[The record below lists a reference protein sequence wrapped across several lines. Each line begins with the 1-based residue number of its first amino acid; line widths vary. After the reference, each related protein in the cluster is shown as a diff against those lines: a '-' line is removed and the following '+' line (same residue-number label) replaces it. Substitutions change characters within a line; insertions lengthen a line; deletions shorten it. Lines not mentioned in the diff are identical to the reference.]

1 MSSRAKRLVTPANA
15 VRFSW
20 GRKGEPAAAA
30 PAAAEQVGER
40 AVTVNTA
47 AIERDAFA
55 KGFAAGERAGL
66 EAAGQRGEAMLTRL
80 TDTLEQLASLRNTMI
95 HRTERQMVQLA
106 LAIAHRIIQREV
118 SLDRDLVV
126 AMARVALDRLGE
138 TARVTVRMN
147 PDDFAVTAQAR
158 AAQLAGSNVSVVADA
173 RIGRGGCRVESDLG
187 VMDAGVE
194 EQLREVARALLG
206 DLEQAEEVAVGVIS

>member
-1 MSSRAKRLVTPANA
+1 MSSRAKRLVAPANA

-20 GRKGEPAAAA
+20 ARGQADPTAASAESAA
-30 PAAAEQVGER
+30 SER
-40 AVTVNTA
+40 TTSVNTA
-47 AIERDAFA
+47 PIERDAFA

-80 TDTLEQLASLRNTMI
+80 TETLEQLTTLRNTMI

-106 LAIAHRIIQREV
+106 LAIAHRIVQREV

-158 AAQLAGSNVSVVADA
+158 
-173 RIGRGGCRVESDLG
+173 
-187 VMDAGVE
+187 
-194 EQLREVARALLG
+194 
-206 DLEQAEEVAVGVIS
+206 

>member
-1 MSSRAKRLVTPANA
+1 
-15 VRFSW
+15 
-20 GRKGEPAAAA
+20 
-30 PAAAEQVGER
+30 
-40 AVTVNTA
+40 
-47 AIERDAFA
+47 
-55 KGFAAGERAGL
+55 
-66 EAAGQRGEAMLTRL
+66 
-80 TDTLEQLASLRNTMI
+80 
-95 HRTERQMVQLA
+95 
-106 LAIAHRIIQREV
+106 
-118 SLDRDLVV
+118 
-126 AMARVALDRLGE
+126 MARVALDRLGE

-206 DLEQAEEVAVGVIS
+206 DMAQAEEESVGVIS

>member
-1 MSSRAKRLVTPANA
+1 MSSRAKRLVAPANA

-20 GRKGEPAAAA
+20 ARGQADPTAGSADSAAS
-30 PAAAEQVGER
+30 ER
-40 AVTVNTA
+40 ITAVNTA

-80 TDTLEQLASLRNTMI
+80 TETLEQLTTLRNTMI

-106 LAIAHRIIQREV
+106 LAIAHRIVQREV

-206 DLEQAEEVAVGVIS
+206 DMAQAEEESVGVIS

>member
-1 MSSRAKRLVTPANA
+1 MSSRAKRLVAPGNA

-20 GRKGEPAAAA
+20 GRGHADPTAASADS
-30 PAAAEQVGER
+30 
-40 AVTVNTA
+40 AVASDRVTAVNTA

-80 TDTLEQLASLRNTMI
+80 TDTLEQLTTLRNTMI

-106 LAIAHRIIQREV
+106 LAIAHRIVQREV

-206 DLEQAEEVAVGVIS
+206 DMAQAEEESVGVIS